1 MKQKRASG
9 LFFLP
14 SVSPPPPLSRRI
26 QLIIGGLYL

>member
-14 SVSPPPPLSRRI
+14 SVSPPPFLS
-26 QLIIGGLYL
+26 QDESNSL